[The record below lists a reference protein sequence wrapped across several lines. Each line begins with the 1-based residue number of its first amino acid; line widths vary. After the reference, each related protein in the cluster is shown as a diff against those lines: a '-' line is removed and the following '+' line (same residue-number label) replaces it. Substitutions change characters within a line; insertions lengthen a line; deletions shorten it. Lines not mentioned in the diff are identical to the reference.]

1 GSASAGSAHRVVG
14 HPYGRAGGRVGVLA
28 RVTRYG
34 WVRLAAKK
42 KNARRPSPGV
52 FYWGRVGAE
61 WNVERP
67 PALAQRVCGQGGIRG
82 RAGSSP
88 TWVLTSS
95 AGRYRRGFRQSFVVP
110 LPLFAETNAAGGA
123 ACA

>member
-1 GSASAGSAHRVVG
+1 MR
-14 HPYGRAGGRVGVLA
+14 GVYQTTDVA
-28 RVTRYG
+28 RVSRHRQA
-34 WVRLAAKK
+34 RLAAKK

-67 PALAQRVCGQGGIRG
+67 PALAERVRGQGGIRG

-88 TWVLTSS
+88 KRVLTSS
-95 AGRYRRGFRQSFVVP
+95 AGRYRRGFRQSFVV
-110 LPLFAETNAAGGA
+110 AAFSVRRDERGGR
-123 ACA
+123 